1 MSADAFTGA
10 DLGPAVEAQIV
21 KDMLRR
27 TWPILPAVVLIVAI
41 VLIAGCAALN
51 VDEFSRTSVLS
62 LGFTTVQVPLGL
74 VMLVLLAA
82 VLLVF
87 LATT

>member
-1 MSADAFTGA
+1 MR
-10 DLGPAVEAQIV
+10 I
-21 KDMLRR
+21 R
-27 TWPILPAVVLIVAI
+27 TIFLIVAI
-41 VLIAGCAALN
+41 VLIAGFAALN

-87 LATT
+87 LATTLYIQSTHLLEMRQTTRALLCKGIA

>member
-1 MSADAFTGA
+1 MRF
-10 DLGPAVEAQIV
+10 
-21 KDMLRR
+21 R
-27 TWPILPAVVLIVAI
+27 TIALIVLIV
-41 VLIAGCAALN
+41 LMAGFAALN

-74 VMLVLLAA
+74 VMLVLLAV

-87 LATT
+87 LDLEFEGDLPNDFLHVNLKGR